1 MNVVRHAVAA
11 AREYYRINTNQKIM
25 TKETAKNHDE
35 ISAVEPFGEVKV
47 VFTPSGRQGMV
58 QAGTTVLQAARSLGV
73 DIDSVCGGRALCGR
87 CQVNIGD
94 GEFAK
99 HGLTSRPDSVG
110 AVTAVETRYAA
121 KKGLAAGRRLSCQSL
136 LCRDVVIDVPPESQ
150 VHNQLIR
157 KEADDRQIEMDPIV
171 RLCLVEVR
179 EPDMHEPSGDLRR
192 LIEAVETQWP
202 DRVSGKITCDLR
214 VLQSLQP
221 ALREGKWQVT
231 VALRDRHH
239 IVGVWPGLKERIAGV
254 AIDVGSTTMSAHL
267 CDMVTGEVLAS
278 TGAMNPQIRF
288 GEDLMSRVSY
298 GIMNPGGHLEMTKAV
313 IEGLQNLVAG
323 AAEQAGLV
331 PEDVLEIVLVG
342 NPVMHH
348 LLLGIDPVE
357 LGGAPFALAVDTA
370 VEVLAVELGL
380 AVHPGARVYVLPC
393 IAGHVG
399 ADAAGVVLAEA
410 PQRND
415 GFTLV
420 IDVGTNAE
428 IVIGNCERMLAAS
441 SPTGPAFEGAQISSG
456 QRAAPGAI
464 ERVRIDKETL
474 EPRFRVIGVEQWSD
488 EDGFD
493 EAVKA
498 TGITGICG
506 SGIIEVLGEMYLAG
520 IITMDGVVDGGLA
533 ARSPRVEM
541 DNRTFSYRISENVAV
556 TQNDVRAIQLAK
568 AALYA
573 GFKLLMDKLNI
584 TKVDRVVLAGAF
596 GTHIDPK
603 YAMVLGMIPDCELKN
618 VRAAGNSAGA
628 GARMAL
634 LNHGAR
640 REIENVVRE
649 IEKIETAIEP
659 SFQNHFVKAMA
670 IPHKSDPYA
679 KLAAEVDLP
688 ERILTAEDAPA
699 LEGGRRR
706 GGRRRT

>member
-1 MNVVRHAVAA
+1 MTDDSS
-11 AREYYRINTNQKIM
+11 ARSGKSP
-25 TKETAKNHDE
+25 D
-35 ISAVEPFGEVKV
+35 EVKV
-47 VFTPSGRQGMV
+47 IFTPSGRQGHV
-58 QAGTTVLQAARSLGV
+58 PAGTTVLQAARTLGV

-87 CQVNIGD
+87 CQITVGS

-99 HGLTSRPDSVG
+99 HGITSGADSLG
-110 AVTAVETRYAA
+110 DVTAVETRYAD
-121 KKGLAAGRRLSCQSL
+121 KKGLGDGRRLSCQSL
-136 LCRDVVIDVPPESQ
+136 LCGDVVIDVPPESQ
-150 VHNQLIR
+150 VHNQLVR
-157 KEADDRQIEMDPIV
+157 KAADDRQIEMDPIV

-179 EPDMHEPSGDLRR
+179 EPDMHEPSGDFRR
-192 LIEAVETQWP
+192 LVEAVEAQWP
-202 DRVSGKITCDLR
+202 DRVTGSISCDLNI
-214 VLQSLQP
+214 LQSLQP
-221 ALREGKWQVT
+221 VLRAGKWQVT
-231 VALRDRHH
+231 VALRDGHH
-239 IVGVWPGLKERIAGV
+239 IVGIWPGLKDRIAGV

-298 GIMNPGGHLEMTKAV
+298 GIMNPGGDREMTAAV
-313 IEGLQNLVAG
+313 IEGLQSLISG
-323 AAEQAGLV
+323 AAEQAGLT

-370 VEVLAVELGL
+370 VEIRASELGL
-380 AVHPGARVYVLPC
+380 GVHPGARVYVLPC

-410 PQRND
+410 PQKHD
-415 GFTLV
+415 EYTLV
-420 IDVGTNAE
+420 VDVGTNAE
-428 IVIGNCERMLAAS
+428 IVIGNSQRMLAAS

-464 ERVRIDKETL
+464 ERIRIDRDTL
-474 EPRFRVIGVEQWSD
+474 EPRFRVIGVDQWSD
-488 EDGFD
+488 EAGFD

-520 IITMDGVVDGGLA
+520 IISMDGVVDGQKA
-533 ARSPRVEM
+533 DQSARIEA
-541 DNRTFSYRISENVAV
+541 DGRTFCYRISENVTV

-573 GFKLLMDKLNI
+573 GFRLLMDKMQI
-584 TKVDRVVLAGAF
+584 KAIDRVVLAGAF

-603 YAMVLGMIPDCELKN
+603 YAMVLGMIPDCQLGN

-634 LNHGAR
+634 LNRGAR
-640 REIENVVRE
+640 REIEAVVRD

-659 SFQNHFVKAMA
+659 SFQDHFVKAMA

-679 KLAAEVDLP
+679 RLAAEVELP

-699 LEGGRRR
+699 IEGGRRR
-706 GGRRRT
+706 GGRRRA